1 MPTIMYKTVAD
12 RLENCSKVILV
23 HGNADMDAI
32 GSAYAL
38 SLACGDATI
47 YAPNGIDRVAKMVA
61 DKMDIPIHEK
71 ADLSQFERVI
81 VVDTS
86 SPEQL
91 SNGTEMDF
99 PDDTIVIDHHV
110 PSGKWNEE
118 YTLCDTT
125 KVACTQIILR
135 IIKAS
140 GKTITKE
147 IGLALIGG
155 MITDGGH
162 FQFSTSELLR
172 DFADVMDEAGIDMD
186 EAFAL
191 TKSEIGMSERIAM
204 MKCVERSRFE
214 RVGDMIVA
222 VAIGGSFE
230 ASGCRAL
237 LTSGADVAFVASQRD
252 DSFRLSARTT
262 QDIMR
267 RGLHLG
273 EILKGLGTETC
284 TEGGGHGGAA
294 GMSGI
299 GDAEAMLHMC
309 MKRTMDVFR
318 DIKKA
323 YEKKE

>member
-1 MPTIMYKTVAD
+1 MYKTVAD
-12 RLENCSKVILV
+12 KLENCSKVILV

-32 GSAYAL
+32 GSAFAL
-38 SLACGDATI
+38 SEAFGDATI
-47 YAPNGIDRVAKMVA
+47 YAPNGIDRVSKMVA
-61 DKMDIPIHEK
+61 DKMGIDIHEK
-71 ADLSQFERVI
+71 ADLSEFERVV

-86 SPEQL
+86 SPDQL
-91 SNGTEMDF
+91 TDETALIF
-99 PDDTIVIDHHV
+99 PENTIVIDHHT
-110 PSGKWNEE
+110 PSGKWTDEQ
-118 YTLCDTT
+118 LFCDTA
-125 KVACTQIILR
+125 KVACTQMVLR

-140 GKTITKE
+140 GRNITKSV
-147 IGLALIGG
+147 GLALIGG

-162 FQFSTSELLR
+162 FQFATSELLR

-191 TKSEIGMSERIAM
+191 TKSEIGMSERVAM

-252 DSFRLSARTT
+252 DSFRLSARTS
-262 QDIMR
+262 QDIVR

-309 MKRTMDVFR
+309 LKRTMDVFR
-318 DIKKA
+318 EIKKSS
-323 YEKKE
+323 EKKE

>member
-1 MPTIMYKTVAD
+1 MVAD

-38 SLACGDATI
+38 SVAFGDAII
-47 YAPNGIDRVAKMVA
+47 YAPNGIDRVAKMVT
-61 DKMDIPIHEK
+61 DKMGIVIHDTADI
-71 ADLSQFERVI
+71 SQFDRVV

-91 SNGTEMDF
+91 IGNMEQTF
-99 PDDTIVIDHHV
+99 PDDIIVIDHHV
-110 PSGKWNEE
+110 PSGKWDESQL
-118 YTLCDTT
+118 LCDTT
-125 KVACTQIILR
+125 KIACTQIVLR
-135 IIKAS
+135 VIRAS
-140 GKTITKE
+140 GRPISKT

-162 FQFSTSELLR
+162 FQFATSELLR
-172 DFADVMDEAGIDMD
+172 DFADVMDEADIDMD

-191 TKSEIGMSERIAM
+191 TKSDIGMSERVAM

-222 VAIGGSFE
+222 VSIGGSFE

-237 LTSGADVAFVASQRD
+237 LMSGADVAFVASQRE
-252 DSFRLSARTT
+252 DSFRLSARTS
-262 QDIMR
+262 QDIVR

-273 EILKGLGTETC
+273 EILKGLGMETC

-299 GDAEAMLHMC
+299 GDAEAMLHIC
-309 MKRTMDVFR
+309 MKRTMDAFR
-318 DIKKA
+318 EIKKSSG
-323 YEKKE
+323 KEIIS